1 MKAAVIHMVDGHKRL
16 QTDELPTP
24 EIGPTGVLV
33 HVSAA
38 GICGSDL
45 HGFLDDEGTSR
56 RPGLVMSHEAAGTV
70 AAVGDAVTRVKVG
83 DRVTVD
89 PQVTCGVC
97 LPCQRGWISIC
108 DNKRVTGSSL
118 RGFEQG
124 AMAEYL
130 AVEEKQVFAV
140 PDSMSMEEAAMIEPL
155 SNALHAVNRAGLKL
169 GQTVVI
175 LGAGTL
181 GLCMVQG
188 VALSGVTNLIVSDT
202 SDFRLGVAARTG
214 ATHTV
219 NPLRDDLQAIVTEL
233 TGGLGADVVIESVG
247 IDATYQD
254 AIRIVR
260 KRGRVMFF
268 GAVQDTV
275 TLPLLPILHK
285 EIDIVGCTGANDET
299 VTAIDLVAAGK
310 IDLRPIITHE
320 YALDDAQA
328 AFDVLS
334 DRGADAIK
342 VQVRP

>member
-1 MKAAVIHMVDGHKRL
+1 VKAAVIQMIDGHKKL
-16 QTDELPTP
+16 QTEELPTP

-33 HVSAA
+33 HVTAA

-56 RPGLVMSHEAAGTV
+56 RPGLIMSHEAAGIV
-70 AAVGDAVTRVKVG
+70 AAVGNEVTRLSVG

-97 LPCQRGWISIC
+97 LPCRRGWISIC

-130 AVEEKQVFAV
+130 AVEEKQVFV
-140 PDSMSMEEAAMIEPL
+140 IPDSMSMEEAAMIEPL
-155 SNALHAVNRAGLKL
+155 SNALHVVNRAGLQL

-181 GLCMVQG
+181 GLCMVQA
-188 VALSGVTNLIVSDT
+188 VALSGVSNVIVSDT
-202 SDFRLGVAARTG
+202 SDFRLEVASGTG
-214 ATHTV
+214 ATKVV
-219 NPLRDDLQAIVTEL
+219 NPMRDDLRSVVAEITR
-233 TGGLGADVVIESVG
+233 GLGADVVIESVG

-254 AIRIVR
+254 AIQIVR

-299 VTAIDLVAAGK
+299 STAIDLVAAGK

-320 YALDDAQA
+320 YALDEAQS

-334 DRGADAIK
+334 DRTANAIK